1 MLIIINDHTTDVSS
15 ITDNIKY
22 AGSKVQL
29 MVYNNHCDNEVL
41 KERLK
46 NSSTIWI
53 DNTTPFIKNYSE
65 CVNELLR
72 LCKSDF
78 ICVSREDALNSENWL
93 EKLIETHNL
102 IESSGVISINDLST
116 SEGNYQLTKDNT
128 LEWVYSNEFRINN
141 FAFFHTDL
149 LYKIGGFNTELNGV
163 FAFWD
168 FCDRAR
174 LKGYYNY
181 FVPATN
187 MIKQSKYVDHFPE
200 PSLKQFNSRTPEP
213 FFKIFNLSRQD
224 EINLEALNE
233 RFDFIFAY
241 NDKLG
246 CIVFIKKNE
255 ITFDTISKLS
265 KELKRLKLELELFTS
280 SFFENDILKSS
291 FIGLIRSSK

>member
-1 MLIIINDHTTDVSS
+1 
-15 ITDNIKY
+15 
-22 AGSKVQL
+22 
-29 MVYNNHCDNEVL
+29 
-41 KERLK
+41 
-46 NSSTIWI
+46 
-53 DNTTPFIKNYSE
+53 
-65 CVNELLR
+65 
-72 LCKSDF
+72 
-78 ICVSREDALNSENWL
+78 
-93 EKLIETHNL
+93 
-102 IESSGVISINDLST
+102 
-116 SEGNYQLTKDNT
+116 
-128 LEWVYSNEFRINN
+128 
-141 FAFFHTDL
+141 
-149 LYKIGGFNTELNGV
+149 
-163 FAFWD
+163 
-168 FCDRAR
+168 
-174 LKGYYNY
+174 
-181 FVPATN
+181 